1 MKTQRLGVNVDHVA
15 TLRNARGEAYP
26 DPVAAALMAIAA
38 GADGITIHLREDR
51 RHIRD
56 ADVPAMKAAIS
67 KPLNFEMAATEE
79 MVSIALAVR
88 PHACCIVPEKRTEVT
103 TEGGLDVAGH
113 AAALR
118 PLVARLKAVG
128 IRVSMFID
136 PDPAQL
142 RASAD
147 IGADIV
153 ELHTGSY
160 AHGTDGELDRL
171 VRAAALT
178 VGLGL
183 ECHAGHG
190 LTFDNVVPVAA
201 IPDIV
206 ELNIG
211 HFLIARAVFDGL
223 PAVVG
228 RMKGLMGG
236 ARLG

>member
-1 MKTQRLGVNVDHVA
+1 
-15 TLRNARGEAYP
+15 
-26 DPVAAALMAIAA
+26 
-38 GADGITIHLREDR
+38 
-51 RHIRD
+51 
-56 ADVPAMKAAIS
+56 MKAAIS

-142 RASAD
+142 RASAN

-160 AHGTDGELDRL
+160 AHGSDGELDRL

-228 RMKGLMGG
+228 RMKGLMEG